1 MINVVKCVS
10 SGSNGTEWYPSTR
23 RTHSSSPPWG
33 HCVPG
38 GTETSCDVSR
48 RMAVEGLEIYDSS
61 WFAVGF
67 ANNHHSVTP
76 GVRCADRDFF
86 QYPET
91 DITIEVLFDCVL
103 PVNGH

>member
-1 MINVVKCVS
+1 MCL
-10 SGSNGTEWYPSTR
+10 
-23 RTHSSSPPWG
+23 
-33 HCVPG
+33 
-38 GTETSCDVSR
+38 SR
-48 RMAVEGLEIYDSS
+48 CMAVEGLEIYDSP

-67 ANNHHSVTP
+67 ADNHHSVTP

-91 DITIEVLFDCVL
+91 NIAVEVLFDCVL